1 LKAVHTTSCLV
12 VGHALDESGFAVAAG
27 EEHSEAE
34 IAAMQQRGLE
44 TGEYP
49 NLAAAAPAVERL
61 AAGDSFEAGLAALIA
76 GFRPA
81 AGA

>member
-1 LKAVHTTSCLV
+1 
-12 VGHALDESGFAVAAG
+12 
-27 EEHSEAE
+27 
-34 IAAMQQRGLE
+34 MQQRRLE

-49 NLAAAAPAVERL
+49 NLEAAASAAERL
-61 AAGDSFEAGLAALIA
+61 AADDSFEAGLAALIA